1 MFKPTALDN
10 SATFVFGSP
19 AAKPFFQAAKK
30 EARVSVAKPAI
41 ITKGKKLK
49 SPKIIK
55 PLVPG
60 DSTKSG
66 QTRNRSRRTIATG
79 SAIENKPKTPAN
91 PARKSM
97 VMTPFR

>member
-30 EARVSVAKPAI
+30 EARVSVAKPTI

-79 SAIENKPKTPAN
+79 SAIENKPKTSAN